1 MCIRDAPVC
10 DSLLLARTVVK
21 NRSIYVLGL
30 LALSA
35 CAPASPANEQ
45 AHSSPGYG
53 LEASAAAPRPI
64 SAQGT
69 RVLFRERPMAS
80 ILDELTRHQAAL
92 EQASAGR
99 QTQLSASIEAL
110 VVRLTTEFDGALDTS
125 YDALSPAQQVVYTE
139 VIYLNEELRLLVA
152 RTLTGS
158 RPAPTPSPASRL
170 S

>member
-1 MCIRDAPVC
+1 M
-10 DSLLLARTVVK
+10 K

-35 CAPASPANEQ
+35 CAPATPTAEHARS
-45 AHSSPGYG
+45 SSPYG
-53 LEASAAAPRPI
+53 FESIAAAPSPT
-64 SAQGT
+64 SVEGT

-99 QTQLSASIEAL
+99 QTALSASIEAL
-110 VVRLTTEFDGALDTS
+110 VLRLTDEFDGELGTS
-125 YDALSPAQQVVYTE
+125 YEALSPARQIVYTE

-158 RPAPTPSPASRL
+158 RPARVPSPASRL